1 MPTKVGTYPNP
12 QRGTKVRSRSSRA
25 QARLYRNKNA
35 PAEARACPWRGSWA
49 QYWALRVTPE
59 KVLYA
64 FTRTYQVPAAG
75 LLMVQVS
82 LLPLRYGRQV

>member
-1 MPTKVGTYPNP
+1 MLGNRAPARHRHPKPKAVPTKVGTHPD
-12 QRGTKVRSRSSRA
+12 
-25 QARLYRNKNA
+25 KNA
-35 PAEARACPWRGSWA
+35 PAGAGACPWRGTWA
-49 QYWALRVTPE
+49 QYWALRVRPE

-64 FTRTYQVPAAG
+64 LTRTYQVPAAG